1 MNVGI
6 LGAGNIAGVMANTI
20 AKMDGVHV
28 QAIASRDKEKAK
40 KFAEEFQIAEWY
52 GTYEELLQQ

>member
-28 QAIASRDKEKAK
+28 QAIGSRDKEKAK
-40 KFAEEFQIAEWY
+40 KFAEEFQIAEW
-52 GTYEELLQQ
+52 